1 MTTVRRAAVAGSF
14 YPGTAAELDATVASY
29 LSLADAAT
37 GPAPKAVIV
46 PHAGFIYSGPVAAM
60 AYARIKPAAGDI
72 TRVVLLG
79 PCHRVAVRGLALSGA
94 RAFATPL
101 GEVPVDADAGKM
113 ILELP
118 QVQVFDAAHTDEH
131 SLEVH
136 LPFLQMVLGDF
147 SVVPLVV
154 GEATADEVA
163 QVLETLWG
171 GPETIIVVSTDLS
184 HYLDYDSARRM
195 DEDTCRAIEE
205 LDTDAIGRDQ
215 ACGRVPVKGLLA
227 LAKRRGMKV
236 TTLDLRNSGDTAGD
250 RDRVVGYGAWMFT
263 EQLSPGSRPGAVEA
277 GGKAGE
283 DTFGAETR
291 ALLKNHGPALLHLAA
306 ASIEHGLE
314 HGEALP
320 VNGAD
325 HAPELRRDGAC
336 FVTLKRNGKLRGCI
350 GSSARQRPLV
360 EDVAANGYAAAFKDP
375 RFPAL
380 AKDELDGLVVSVSV
394 LSPNRPMI
402 FADEDD
408 LLGQLR
414 PGTDGLIIMDG
425 KHRALFLPSV
435 WESLPKREQFLGHL
449 KVKAKLAQDHWS
461 DDFKAWR
468 FVAEEISSASL
479 GEAMSLWSMNRHD

>member
-14 YPGTAAELDATVASY
+14 YPGTAAELEATVASY
-29 LSLADAAT
+29 LSLADGAT
-37 GPAPKAVIV
+37 GPVPKAVIA

-60 AYARIKPAAGDI
+60 AYARFKPAAADM

-79 PCHRVAVRGLALSGA
+79 PCHRVAVRGLALSSA

-101 GEVPVDADAGKM
+101 GEVPVDKSAAKM

-118 QVQVFDAAHTDEH
+118 QVRVFDATHTDEH

-136 LPFLQMVLGDF
+136 LPFLQVVLGDF

-154 GEATADEVA
+154 GEASADEVA
-163 QVLETLWG
+163 QVIETLWG
-171 GPETIIVVSTDLS
+171 GPETIIVVSSDLS

-195 DEDTCRAIEE
+195 DGTTCRAIED
-205 LDTDAIGRDQ
+205 LDAGAIGRNQ

-236 TTLDLRNSGDTAGD
+236 TTLDLRNSGDTAGS
-250 RDRVVGYGAWMFT
+250 RDRVVGYGSWMFT
-263 EQLSPGSRPGAVEA
+263 EQPGPGPGA
-277 GGKAGE
+277 GAGE
-283 DTFGAETR
+283 DAFGTETR
-291 ALLKNHGPALLHLAA
+291 LLLKNHGPALLHLAA

-314 HGEALP
+314 HGRALP
-320 VNGAD
+320 VKGAD
-325 HAPELRRDGAC
+325 RAPELRRDGVS

-350 GSSARQRPLV
+350 GSSARQRPLF

-380 AKDELDGLVVSVSV
+380 AKDELDTLVVSVSV
-394 LSPNRPMI
+394 LSPSHPMT
-402 FADEDD
+402 FADEAD

-414 PGTDGLIIMDG
+414 PGTDGLTIMDG
-425 KHRALFLPSV
+425 KLRALFLPSV
-435 WESLPKREQFLGHL
+435 WKSLPKREQFLGHL
-449 KVKAKLAQDHWS
+449 KVKAKLTRDHWS

-479 GEAMSLWSMNRHD
+479 GEAVSLWSMNRQN

>member
-1 MTTVRRAAVAGSF
+1 MTTVRLAAVAGSF

-29 LSLADAAT
+29 LSLADGAT
-37 GPAPKAVIV
+37 GPAPKAVIA
-46 PHAGFIYSGPVAAM
+46 PHAGFIYSGQVAAM
-60 AYARIKPAAGDI
+60 AYARFKPVAADI

-101 GEVPVDADAGKM
+101 GEVPVDTDAGKM

-118 QVQVFDAAHTDEH
+118 QVRVFDATHTDEH

-136 LPFLQMVLGDF
+136 LPFLQVVLGDF

-163 QVLETLWG
+163 QVIETLWG
-171 GPETIIVVSTDLS
+171 GAETIIVVSSDLS

-195 DEDTCRAIEE
+195 DGATCRAIED
-205 LDTDAIGRDQ
+205 LDAGAIGRDQ

-236 TTLDLRNSGDTAGD
+236 TTLDLRNSGDTAGP

-263 EQLSPGSRPGAVEA
+263 EQSAAGPRPSALEA
-277 GGKAGE
+277 GENTGE
-283 DTFGAETR
+283 DAFGAETR
-291 ALLKNHGPALLHLAA
+291 ALLENQGPALLHLAA
-306 ASIEHGLE
+306 ASIEHGLK
-314 HGEALP
+314 HGQALP

-325 HAPELRRDGAC
+325 HAPKLRRDGAC
-336 FVTLKRNGKLRGCI
+336 FVTLKKNGKLRGCI
-350 GSSARQRPLV
+350 GSSARHQPLV
-360 EDVAANGYAAAFKDP
+360 VDVAANGYAAAFKDP
-375 RFPAL
+375 RFSAL
-380 AKDELDGLVVSVSV
+380 AEDELDTLVVSVSV
-394 LSPNRPMI
+394 LSPSHPMT

-425 KHRALFLPSV
+425 KCRALFLPSV
-435 WESLPKREQFLGHL
+435 WKSLPKREQFLGHL
-449 KVKAKLAQDHWS
+449 KVKAKLSQDHWS

-479 GEAMSLWSMNRHD
+479 GEAVSLWSMNRQS

>member
-1 MTTVRRAAVAGSF
+1 MTTVRRAAVAGTF
-14 YPGTAAELDATVASY
+14 YPGTAAELDATIATY
-29 LSLADAAT
+29 LSLAEAAAA
-37 GPAPKAVIV
+37 PAPKAVIA
-46 PHAGFIYSGPVAAM
+46 PHAGFIYSGQVAAM
-60 AYARIKPAAGDI
+60 AYARLKPAAADI
-72 TRVVLLG
+72 TRVILLG

-94 RAFATPL
+94 NAFATPL
-101 GEVPVDADAGKM
+101 GEVPVDAAAGKM

-118 QVQVFDAAHTDEH
+118 QVRVFDATHTDEH

-136 LPFLQMVLGDF
+136 LPFLQVVLGDF

-154 GEATADEVA
+154 GDASADEVA
-163 QVLETLWG
+163 QVIETLWG
-171 GPETIIVVSTDLS
+171 GPETIIVVSSDLS

-195 DEDTCRAIEE
+195 DGATYRAIED
-205 LDTDAIGRDQ
+205 LDAEAIGRDQ

-236 TTLDLRNSGDTAGD
+236 TTLDLRNSGDTAGP

-263 EQLSPGSRPGAVEA
+263 EQPGPGPRAGAGEA
-277 GGKAGE
+277 GEKAGE
-283 DTFGAETR
+283 DAFGAETR
-291 ALLKNHGPALLHLAA
+291 ALLENHGPALLHLAA

-314 HGEALP
+314 HGQALP

-336 FVTLKRNGKLRGCI
+336 FVTLKKNGKLRGCI
-350 GSSARQRPLV
+350 GSSAMQRPLV
-360 EDVAANGYAAAFKDP
+360 VDVAANGYAAAFKDP
-375 RFPAL
+375 RFSAL
-380 AKDELDGLVVSVSV
+380 AKDELDTLAVSVSV
-394 LSPNRPMI
+394 LSPSHPMT

-435 WESLPKREQFLGHL
+435 WESLPMREQFLGHL
-449 KVKAKLAQDHWS
+449 KIKAKLSQDHWS
-461 DDFKAWR
+461 DDFKARR

-479 GEAMSLWSMNRHD
+479 GEAEPLWSINR

>member
-1 MTTVRRAAVAGSF
+1 MTTVRPAAVAGSF
-14 YPGTAAELDATVASY
+14 YPGTAAELDATVEKY

-37 GPAPKAVIV
+37 GPAPKAMIA

-60 AYARIKPAAGDI
+60 AYARLKPVAAGI

-94 RAFATPL
+94 GAFATPL
-101 GEVPVDADAGKM
+101 GEVPVDGAAVKL

-118 QVQVFDAAHTDEH
+118 QVQVMDATHVEEH

-136 LPFLQMVLGDF
+136 LPFLQVVLGDF

-154 GEATADEVA
+154 GEATADDVA
-163 QVLETLWG
+163 QVIETLWG
-171 GPETIIVVSTDLS
+171 GPETIIVVSSDLS
-184 HYLDYDSARRM
+184 HYLDYDSARRL
-195 DEDTCRAIEE
+195 DGDTCRAIEN
-205 LDTDAIGRDQ
+205 LDAEAIGRDQ
-215 ACGRVPVKGLLA
+215 ACGRIPVKGLLA

-236 TTLDLRNSGDTAGD
+236 TTLDLRNSGDTAGP

-263 EQLSPGSRPGAVEA
+263 EQPGPSPRIAAV
-277 GGKAGE
+277 E
-283 DTFGAETR
+283 DTFGADTR
-291 ALLKNHGPALLHLAA
+291 LLLKNHGPALLHLTA

-314 HGEALP
+314 YGRALP
-320 VNGAD
+320 VKDAD
-325 HAPELRRDGAC
+325 HAPELRRNGAC
-336 FVTLKRNGKLRGCI
+336 FVTLKRHGKLRGCI
-350 GSSARQRPLV
+350 GSSAEQRPLI

-375 RFPAL
+375 RFPDLSREELGGL
-380 AKDELDGLVVSVSV
+380 AVSVSV
-394 LSPNRPMI
+394 LSPSHPMT

-414 PGTDGLIIMDG
+414 PGTDGLTIMDG

-435 WESLPKREQFLGHL
+435 WDSLPSREQFLSHL
-449 KVKAKLAQDHWS
+449 KAKAKLSQDHWS

-468 FVAEEISSASL
+468 FVAEEISSATLGDTVSIWSL
-479 GEAMSLWSMNRHD
+479 NRLN